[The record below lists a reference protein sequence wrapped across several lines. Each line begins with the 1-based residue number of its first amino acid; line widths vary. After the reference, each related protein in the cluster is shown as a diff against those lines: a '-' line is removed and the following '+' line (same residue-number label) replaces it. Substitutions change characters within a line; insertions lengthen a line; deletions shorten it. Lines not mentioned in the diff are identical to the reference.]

1 MKGSTIDLSEQESTT
16 MPNYQTILVPYDFS
30 EHSKKALE
38 TALDLARRFDA
49 SLHLLH
55 VVTPPIVAYPTMGTT
70 AAPPSSLLLELRESA
85 ERSLNDVVAGIE
97 NAPGPV
103 KAHISAGGATAE
115 TIRETAAQLGAD
127 LIVMGTHGR
136 TGMARVFLGSV
147 AERTLRLAPCPIL
160 MVWAEENADRS

>member
-1 MKGSTIDLSEQESTT
+1 

-49 SLHLLH
+49 NLHVLH
-55 VVTPPIVAYPTMGTT
+55 VVTPPIVAYPTMGTA
-70 AAPPSSLLLELRESA
+70 AAPPSSLLMDLRESA
-85 ERSLNDVVAGIE
+85 ERSLSDVVAGIE
-97 NAPGPV
+97 NPPGAV

-115 TIRETAAQLGAD
+115 TIRETAEQLGAD

-160 MVWAEENADRS
+160 MVWAEEDAERS

>member
-1 MKGSTIDLSEQESTT
+1 
-16 MPNYQTILVPYDFS
+16 MPDYRTILVPYDFS

-38 TALDLARRFDA
+38 TALDLGRRFD
-49 SLHLLH
+49 SNVHLLH

-70 AAPPSSLLLELRESA
+70 PAPPPNLLMEVREAA
-85 ERSLNDVVAGIE
+85 ERSLADVVAAIE
-97 NAPGPV
+97 NPPGKV

-115 TIRETAAQLGAD
+115 TIRETAEQLGAD

-147 AERTLRLAPCPIL
+147 AERTLRRAPCPIL
-160 MVWAEENADRS
+160 MVSAEEEDERS

>member
-1 MKGSTIDLSEQESTT
+1 
-16 MPNYQTILVPYDFS
+16 MPDYRTILVPYDFS

-38 TALDLARRFDA
+38 TALDLGRRFDA
-49 SLHLLH
+49 DVHLLH

-70 AAPPSSLLLELRESA
+70 AAPPSNLLMEVREAA
-85 ERSLNDVVAGIE
+85 ERSLNDVAAAIE
-97 NAPGPV
+97 NPPGKV

-115 TIRETAAQLGAD
+115 TIRETAEQLGVD

-160 MVWAEENADRS
+160 MVSAEEEDERS